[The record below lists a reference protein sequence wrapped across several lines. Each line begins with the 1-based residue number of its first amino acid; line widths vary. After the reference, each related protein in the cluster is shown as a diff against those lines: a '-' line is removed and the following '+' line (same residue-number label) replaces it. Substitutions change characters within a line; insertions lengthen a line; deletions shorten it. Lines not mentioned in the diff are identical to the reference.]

1 MSKLVNFGE
10 SVAYSSFDA
19 LGAVRRFKFN
29 FLRPGVQLQRA
40 LGIDIM
46 REALLLLHL
55 VASTRAATV
64 EVGAGGGDDPKVT
77 FHETTHS
84 NVRAELESTAAVPLS
99 LKVAA
104 SSGTTPT
111 AAISIAPS
119 GQVSVS
125 TLSASTDVVV
135 NGVSFNA
142 LEARVRGL
150 ENTTVYGS
158 CEDAYIKGE
167 TTSSFRTTVAGYT
180 PTSNDNAG
188 HTSPPGALYTL
199 ANGVTTQ
206 CIFEN
211 GHGWT
216 LVYKLSRAS
225 SMMGTTAIATDKL
238 QLQFNVNE
246 VGGGK
251 MHDSDIRQLCTK
263 QFKVVQGIANAA
275 DIKGVRYCAF
285 QNPSLYRDDSNN
297 AKGCS
302 GTYSPSHNYPTTS
315 GTWLSGFSHVSA
327 GIIVQGAYNS
337 DGSGSGSIHTG
348 SPPVDG
354 VGLHSCTSTGG
365 CAIEVWCLGG
375 VVDPQIA

>member
-1 MSKLVNFGE
+1 M
-10 SVAYSSFDA
+10 
-19 LGAVRRFKFN
+19 
-29 FLRPGVQLQRA
+29 RA
-40 LGIDIM
+40 
-46 REALLLLHL
+46 ALLLVLHI
-55 VASTRAATV
+55 VASTRAAKV
-64 EVGAGGGDDPKVT
+64 QVGADEGDDPKVT
-77 FHETTHS
+77 FHETTHT
-84 NVRAELESTAAVPLS
+84 NVRAELESTAAS

-104 SSGTTPT
+104 SSGATPT
-111 AAISIAPS
+111 AAVSIAPS

-135 NGVSFNA
+135 NGKSFNALEARLRGLEDSTSFNA

-150 ENTTVYGS
+150 ESLENTTTVYGS
-158 CEDAYIKGE
+158 CEDAYMKGE
-167 TTSSFRTTVAGYT
+167 TISSFRTTVAGYDA
-180 PTSNDNAG
+180 TSNDNVG
-188 HTSPPGALYTL
+188 HTTPPSAFYTL

-216 LVYKLSRAS
+216 LVYKLSRKS
-225 SMMGTTAIATDKL
+225 SMMGTTAIATGKL

-263 QFKVVQGIANAA
+263 QYKVVQGIANAA

-302 GTYSPSHNYPTTS
+302 STYSASHDYPTTS

-327 GIIVQGAYNS
+327 GIIVQGAYND